1 VVVEGPASSVQA
13 VELPA
18 GEAYQMTAT
27 VVAETA
33 NENSMKS
40 PTMVSP
46 TAASAIDLFAVLP
59 GERWKAQ
66 DYSRLAG
73 VSNYSAH

>member
-1 VVVEGPASSVQA
+1 MVVEGPASSVQA
-13 VELPA
+13 AELPA

-66 DYSRLAG
+66 EYLHLAG
-73 VSNYSAH
+73 LSNYSAH

>member
-1 VVVEGPASSVQA
+1 MVVEGPASSVQA
-13 VELPA
+13 AELPA

-27 VVAETA
+27 AVAETA

-46 TAASAIDLFAVLP
+46 TAVSVLDLFDVIP
-59 GERWKAQ
+59 RKRWKAQ
-66 DYSRLAG
+66 DYSHLAG